1 MLTVTHDIK
10 SPLSS
15 IIGYIELINNTQL
28 EERQHYFLKN
38 MKGSAEHILHLANNM
53 LDFSKLESNK
63 MEINTVPYN
72 PGRLLQETA
81 DSFLPLAA
89 QKNLKL
95 KSDISNVLNGLY
107 LGDSMKVRQIVVN
120 ILSNAIKYTREGKVS
135 LSAFISGTKDD
146 QFIIVIKDSGPGMTK
161 EEQELIFKE
170 FTRLTPQHNNGAE
183 GTGLGLTIT
192 LQLVHLLDGELT
204 LESKK
209 GEGSTFTV
217 KFPLIKATSQESQ
230 PTETPSSLPVMHEGM
245 KAFIVDDDIL
255 QLTVTTELLRKAGI
269 QCDTCTH
276 PQEALSRLEKGNYNI
291 VLSDI
296 QMPEMDGFELVQ
308 QIRESPNQQIK
319 NIPVI
324 ALSARDD
331 MHEKEYQEA
340 GFSAYLNKP
349 YTPEQLYSRVNDLL
363 GCAIEMNQPT
373 TQTSDKNA
381 PYNLDMIMVF
391 ADNDKD
397 AANQIIGSFISDCK
411 TNFQLLA
418 QHLES
423 HETEQ
428 IAKLAHKMLPM
439 FKQLAINDVIP
450 SLLFL
455 EKMPLDT
462 EENKIRENIEK
473 ILQEGFLK
481 NLYAG
486 MQLRSDILEMTLN
499 NLNALPGV
507 QAKGILE
514 PGDKIGSSS
523 LTIVLGA
530 SPIVEGAVYTDN
542 YGGKYSGRYRYG
554 MQVIVNEPLRSG
566 DRLVIGGMLSN
577 EKMKNYNLGYETA
590 VNRTGGRLGISCAE
604 SDYTLGDYF
613 TQAGAVGTAK
623 TVSLYGSQPL
633 SGRKSGNLRL
643 IYGYEHNRLNDELR
657 VFDYTARKSSDVF
670 HLGLTGSLQSAVSYS
685 GYSAVL
691 RAGNLKLR
699 SGEAQ
704 AADEFSRTEGG
715 FSRFNFD
722 VNHVSKLSKVTQFY
736 IFAHGQLAN
745 RNLDSSEQFYLGGAD
760 AVRAYP
766 QGEAGG
772 DSGYQATAELRYQ
785 TPVKGMSMT
794 LFADVG
800 EVLARKNGDTSDPHR
815 RLAGW
820 GIGVV
825 YSLDRSLYARLD
837 YARKIKGESYRSE
850 AEDKNGRLWFRLYK
864 LF

>member
-1 MLTVTHDIK
+1 MQRPFKFTKLKLITGYILILLLGAIAIVFIYKQTIALTQKGNDEIVMQQKLFIISNTLTKLYEAENTGIAFSQTGTQKNFDTYMKLIEDIKDNMDTLKNLSISSEQNLRIDTINTLLGKRIENLKDLYYVKKYYIPEDFYNKTIEKIGTLKDSADVIPDLREKIITVIDSNYIIRERKGLFRTKRDSILKVDTTLHRIVDTLSMVTTNNNTDTLMNVIRDSWSQYQQQKEEIDAEVSRREDIVIQSGQHITERLKRVLKDLEKEELENTMIRLEQQQITTHHLTRTISWIAIIACVLVVFFVVLIINDITQSQRYRRELEAAKTYTERLLHNREKLMLTVTHDIK

-15 IIGYIELINNTQL
+15 IIGYIELLNNTQL

-276 PQEALSRLEKGNYNI
+276 PQEVLSRLEKGNYNI

-331 MHEKEYQEA
+331 MHEKEYQET

-381 PYNLDMIMVF
+381 LYNLDMIMVF

-411 TNFQLLA
+411 TNFQLLV

-473 ILQEGFLK
+473 ILQEGNDVL
-481 NLYAG
+481 
-486 MQLRSDILEMTLN
+486 QLLE
-499 NLNALPGV
+499 
-507 QAKGILE
+507 K
-514 PGDKIGSSS
+514 
-523 LTIVLGA
+523 
-530 SPIVEGAVYTDN
+530 
-542 YGGKYSGRYRYG
+542 
-554 MQVIVNEPLRSG
+554 
-566 DRLVIGGMLSN
+566 
-577 EKMKNYNLGYETA
+577 ET
-590 VNRTGGRLGISCAE
+590 C
-604 SDYTLGDYF
+604 
-613 TQAGAVGTAK
+613 Q
-623 TVSLYGSQPL
+623 
-633 SGRKSGNLRL
+633 
-643 IYGYEHNRLNDELR
+643 
-657 VFDYTARKSSDVF
+657 
-670 HLGLTGSLQSAVSYS
+670 
-685 GYSAVL
+685 
-691 RAGNLKLR
+691 
-699 SGEAQ
+699 
-704 AADEFSRTEGG
+704 
-715 FSRFNFD
+715 
-722 VNHVSKLSKVTQFY
+722 
-736 IFAHGQLAN
+736 
-745 RNLDSSEQFYLGGAD
+745 
-760 AVRAYP
+760 
-766 QGEAGG
+766 
-772 DSGYQATAELRYQ
+772 
-785 TPVKGMSMT
+785 
-794 LFADVG
+794 
-800 EVLARKNGDTSDPHR
+800 
-815 RLAGW
+815 
-820 GIGVV
+820 
-825 YSLDRSLYARLD
+825 
-837 YARKIKGESYRSE
+837 
-850 AEDKNGRLWFRLYK
+850 
-864 LF
+864 

>member
-1 MLTVTHDIK
+1 MQRPFKFTKLKLITGYILILLLGAIAIVFIYKQTIALTQKGNDEIVMQQKLFIISNTLTKLYEAENTGIAFSQTGTQKNFDTYMKLIEDIKDNMDTLKNLSISSEQNLRIDTINTLLGKRIENLKDLYYVKKYYIPEDFYNKTIEKIGTLKDSADIIPDLREKIITVIDSSYIIRERKGLFRTKRDSILKVDTTLHRIVDTLSMVSTNNNTDTLMNVIRDSWSQYQQQKEEIDAEVSRREAIVIQSGQHITERLKRVLKDLEKEELENTMIRLEQQQITTHHLTRTISWIAIIACVLVVFFVVLIINDITQSQRYRRELEAAKTYTERLLHNREKLMLTVTHDIK

-15 IIGYIELINNTQL
+15 IIGYIELLNNTQL

-38 MKGSAEHILHLANNM
+38 MKGTAEHILHLANNM

-72 PGRLLQETA
+72 PGRLLQETT

-89 QKNLKL
+89 QKSLEL
-95 KSDISNVLNGLY
+95 KSDISNALNGLY

-135 LSAFISGTKDD
+135 LSAFISPTKDD
-146 QFIIVIKDSGPGMTK
+146 QFIIVIKDSGPGMTE

-217 KFPLIKATSQESQ
+217 KFPLIKATAQESQ
-230 PTETPSSLPVMHEGM
+230 PTETPSSPPVRHEGM

-276 PQEALSRLEKGNYNI
+276 PQEVLSRLEKGNYNI

-308 QIRESPNQQIK
+308 QIRESQNQQIK
-319 NIPVI
+319 SIPVI

-363 GCAIEMNQPT
+363 GCTIETKQPT

-418 QHLES
+418 QHLEL

-462 EENKIRENIEK
+462 EENKIRESIEK
-473 ILQEGFLK
+473 ILQEGNNVL
-481 NLYAG
+481 
-486 MQLRSDILEMTLN
+486 QLLE
-499 NLNALPGV
+499 
-507 QAKGILE
+507 K
-514 PGDKIGSSS
+514 
-523 LTIVLGA
+523 
-530 SPIVEGAVYTDN
+530 
-542 YGGKYSGRYRYG
+542 
-554 MQVIVNEPLRSG
+554 
-566 DRLVIGGMLSN
+566 
-577 EKMKNYNLGYETA
+577 ET
-590 VNRTGGRLGISCAE
+590 R
-604 SDYTLGDYF
+604 
-613 TQAGAVGTAK
+613 Q
-623 TVSLYGSQPL
+623 
-633 SGRKSGNLRL
+633 
-643 IYGYEHNRLNDELR
+643 
-657 VFDYTARKSSDVF
+657 
-670 HLGLTGSLQSAVSYS
+670 
-685 GYSAVL
+685 
-691 RAGNLKLR
+691 
-699 SGEAQ
+699 
-704 AADEFSRTEGG
+704 
-715 FSRFNFD
+715 
-722 VNHVSKLSKVTQFY
+722 
-736 IFAHGQLAN
+736 
-745 RNLDSSEQFYLGGAD
+745 
-760 AVRAYP
+760 
-766 QGEAGG
+766 
-772 DSGYQATAELRYQ
+772 
-785 TPVKGMSMT
+785 
-794 LFADVG
+794 
-800 EVLARKNGDTSDPHR
+800 
-815 RLAGW
+815 
-820 GIGVV
+820 
-825 YSLDRSLYARLD
+825 
-837 YARKIKGESYRSE
+837 
-850 AEDKNGRLWFRLYK
+850 
-864 LF
+864 

>member
-1 MLTVTHDIK
+1 
-10 SPLSS
+10 
-15 IIGYIELINNTQL
+15 
-28 EERQHYFLKN
+28 
-38 MKGSAEHILHLANNM
+38 
-53 LDFSKLESNK
+53 
-63 MEINTVPYN
+63 
-72 PGRLLQETA
+72 
-81 DSFLPLAA
+81 
-89 QKNLKL
+89 
-95 KSDISNVLNGLY
+95 
-107 LGDSMKVRQIVVN
+107 MKVRQIVVN

-146 QFIIVIKDSGPGMTK
+146 QFIIVLKDSGPGMTK

-473 ILQEGFLK
+473 ILQEGNDVL
-481 NLYAG
+481 
-486 MQLRSDILEMTLN
+486 QLLE
-499 NLNALPGV
+499 
-507 QAKGILE
+507 K
-514 PGDKIGSSS
+514 
-523 LTIVLGA
+523 
-530 SPIVEGAVYTDN
+530 
-542 YGGKYSGRYRYG
+542 
-554 MQVIVNEPLRSG
+554 
-566 DRLVIGGMLSN
+566 
-577 EKMKNYNLGYETA
+577 ET
-590 VNRTGGRLGISCAE
+590 R
-604 SDYTLGDYF
+604 
-613 TQAGAVGTAK
+613 Q
-623 TVSLYGSQPL
+623 
-633 SGRKSGNLRL
+633 
-643 IYGYEHNRLNDELR
+643 
-657 VFDYTARKSSDVF
+657 
-670 HLGLTGSLQSAVSYS
+670 
-685 GYSAVL
+685 
-691 RAGNLKLR
+691 
-699 SGEAQ
+699 
-704 AADEFSRTEGG
+704 
-715 FSRFNFD
+715 
-722 VNHVSKLSKVTQFY
+722 
-736 IFAHGQLAN
+736 
-745 RNLDSSEQFYLGGAD
+745 
-760 AVRAYP
+760 
-766 QGEAGG
+766 
-772 DSGYQATAELRYQ
+772 
-785 TPVKGMSMT
+785 
-794 LFADVG
+794 
-800 EVLARKNGDTSDPHR
+800 
-815 RLAGW
+815 
-820 GIGVV
+820 
-825 YSLDRSLYARLD
+825 
-837 YARKIKGESYRSE
+837 
-850 AEDKNGRLWFRLYK
+850 
-864 LF
+864 

>member
-1 MLTVTHDIK
+1 MQRPFKFTKLKLITGYILILLLGAIAIVFIYKQTIALTQKGNDEIVMQQKLFIISNTLTKLYEAENTGIAFSQTGTQKNFDTYMKLIEDIKDNMDTLKNLSISSEQNLRIDTINTLLGKRIENLKDLYYVKKYYIPEDFYNKTIEKIGTLKDSADVIPDLREKIITVIDSNYIIRERKGLFRTKRDSILKVDTTLHRIVDTLSMVTTNNNTDTLMNVIRDSWSQYQQQKEEIDAEVSRREDIVIQSGQHITERLKRVLKDLEKEELENTMIRLEQQQITTHHLTRTISWIAIIACVLVVFFVVLIINDITQSQRYRRELEAAKTYTERLLHNREKLMLTVTHDIK

-135 LSAFISGTKDD
+135 LSAFISPTKDD

-276 PQEALSRLEKGNYNI
+276 PQEVLSRLEKGNYNI

-331 MHEKEYQEA
+331 MHEKEYQET

-381 PYNLDMIMVF
+381 LYNLDMIMVF

-411 TNFQLLA
+411 TNFQLLV

-473 ILQEGFLK
+473 ILQEGNDVL
-481 NLYAG
+481 
-486 MQLRSDILEMTLN
+486 QLLE
-499 NLNALPGV
+499 
-507 QAKGILE
+507 K
-514 PGDKIGSSS
+514 
-523 LTIVLGA
+523 
-530 SPIVEGAVYTDN
+530 
-542 YGGKYSGRYRYG
+542 
-554 MQVIVNEPLRSG
+554 
-566 DRLVIGGMLSN
+566 
-577 EKMKNYNLGYETA
+577 ET
-590 VNRTGGRLGISCAE
+590 C
-604 SDYTLGDYF
+604 
-613 TQAGAVGTAK
+613 Q
-623 TVSLYGSQPL
+623 
-633 SGRKSGNLRL
+633 
-643 IYGYEHNRLNDELR
+643 
-657 VFDYTARKSSDVF
+657 
-670 HLGLTGSLQSAVSYS
+670 
-685 GYSAVL
+685 
-691 RAGNLKLR
+691 
-699 SGEAQ
+699 
-704 AADEFSRTEGG
+704 
-715 FSRFNFD
+715 
-722 VNHVSKLSKVTQFY
+722 
-736 IFAHGQLAN
+736 
-745 RNLDSSEQFYLGGAD
+745 
-760 AVRAYP
+760 
-766 QGEAGG
+766 
-772 DSGYQATAELRYQ
+772 
-785 TPVKGMSMT
+785 
-794 LFADVG
+794 
-800 EVLARKNGDTSDPHR
+800 
-815 RLAGW
+815 
-820 GIGVV
+820 
-825 YSLDRSLYARLD
+825 
-837 YARKIKGESYRSE
+837 
-850 AEDKNGRLWFRLYK
+850 
-864 LF
+864 

>member
-1 MLTVTHDIK
+1 MQRPFKFTKLKLITGYILILLLGAIAIVFIYKQTIALTQKGNDEIVMQQKLFIISNTLTKLYEAENTGIAFSQTGTQKNFDTYMKLIEDIKDNMDTLKNLSISSEQNLRIDTINTLLGKRIENLKDLYYVKKYYIPEDFYNKTIEKIGTLKDSADVIPDLREKIITVIDSNYIIRERKGLFRTKRDSILKVDTTLHRIVDTLSMVTTNNNTDTLMNVIRDSWSQYQQQKEEIDAEVSRREDIVIQSGQHITERLKRVLKDLEKEELENTMIRLEQQQITTHHLTRTISWIAIIACVLVVFFVVLIINDITQSQRYRRELEAAKTYTERLLHNREKLMLTVTHDIK

-308 QIRESPNQQIK
+308 QIREAPNQQIK

-473 ILQEGFLK
+473 ILQEGNDVL
-481 NLYAG
+481 
-486 MQLRSDILEMTLN
+486 QLLE
-499 NLNALPGV
+499 
-507 QAKGILE
+507 K
-514 PGDKIGSSS
+514 
-523 LTIVLGA
+523 
-530 SPIVEGAVYTDN
+530 
-542 YGGKYSGRYRYG
+542 
-554 MQVIVNEPLRSG
+554 
-566 DRLVIGGMLSN
+566 
-577 EKMKNYNLGYETA
+577 ET
-590 VNRTGGRLGISCAE
+590 R
-604 SDYTLGDYF
+604 
-613 TQAGAVGTAK
+613 Q
-623 TVSLYGSQPL
+623 
-633 SGRKSGNLRL
+633 
-643 IYGYEHNRLNDELR
+643 
-657 VFDYTARKSSDVF
+657 
-670 HLGLTGSLQSAVSYS
+670 
-685 GYSAVL
+685 
-691 RAGNLKLR
+691 
-699 SGEAQ
+699 
-704 AADEFSRTEGG
+704 
-715 FSRFNFD
+715 
-722 VNHVSKLSKVTQFY
+722 
-736 IFAHGQLAN
+736 
-745 RNLDSSEQFYLGGAD
+745 
-760 AVRAYP
+760 
-766 QGEAGG
+766 
-772 DSGYQATAELRYQ
+772 
-785 TPVKGMSMT
+785 
-794 LFADVG
+794 
-800 EVLARKNGDTSDPHR
+800 
-815 RLAGW
+815 
-820 GIGVV
+820 
-825 YSLDRSLYARLD
+825 
-837 YARKIKGESYRSE
+837 
-850 AEDKNGRLWFRLYK
+850 
-864 LF
+864 

>member
-1 MLTVTHDIK
+1 MQRPFKFTKLKLITGYILILLLGAIAIVFIYKQTIALTQKGNDEIVMQQKLFIISNTLTKLYEAENTGIAFSQTGTQKNFDTYMKLIEDIKDNMDTLKNLSISSEQNLRIDTINTLLGKRIENLKDLYYVKKYYIPEDFYNKTIEKIGTLKDSADVIPDLREKIITVIDSNYIIRERKGLFRTKRDSILKVDTTLHRIVDTLSMVTTNNNTDTLMNVIRDSWSQYQQQKEEIDAEVSRREDIVIQSGQHITERLKRVLKDLEKEELENTMIRLEQQQITTHHLTRTISWIAIIACVLVVFFVVLIINDITQSQRYRRELEAAKTYTERLLHNREKLMLTVTHDIK

-276 PQEALSRLEKGNYNI
+276 PQEVLSRLEKGNYNI

-411 TNFQLLA
+411 TNFQLLV

-473 ILQEGFLK
+473 ILQEGNDVL
-481 NLYAG
+481 
-486 MQLRSDILEMTLN
+486 QLLE
-499 NLNALPGV
+499 
-507 QAKGILE
+507 K
-514 PGDKIGSSS
+514 
-523 LTIVLGA
+523 
-530 SPIVEGAVYTDN
+530 
-542 YGGKYSGRYRYG
+542 
-554 MQVIVNEPLRSG
+554 
-566 DRLVIGGMLSN
+566 
-577 EKMKNYNLGYETA
+577 ET
-590 VNRTGGRLGISCAE
+590 C
-604 SDYTLGDYF
+604 
-613 TQAGAVGTAK
+613 Q
-623 TVSLYGSQPL
+623 
-633 SGRKSGNLRL
+633 
-643 IYGYEHNRLNDELR
+643 
-657 VFDYTARKSSDVF
+657 
-670 HLGLTGSLQSAVSYS
+670 
-685 GYSAVL
+685 
-691 RAGNLKLR
+691 
-699 SGEAQ
+699 
-704 AADEFSRTEGG
+704 
-715 FSRFNFD
+715 
-722 VNHVSKLSKVTQFY
+722 
-736 IFAHGQLAN
+736 
-745 RNLDSSEQFYLGGAD
+745 
-760 AVRAYP
+760 
-766 QGEAGG
+766 
-772 DSGYQATAELRYQ
+772 
-785 TPVKGMSMT
+785 
-794 LFADVG
+794 
-800 EVLARKNGDTSDPHR
+800 
-815 RLAGW
+815 
-820 GIGVV
+820 
-825 YSLDRSLYARLD
+825 
-837 YARKIKGESYRSE
+837 
-850 AEDKNGRLWFRLYK
+850 
-864 LF
+864 

>member
-1 MLTVTHDIK
+1 MQRPFKFTKLKLITGYILILLLGAIAIVFIYKQTIALTQKGNDEIVMQQKLFIISNTLTKLYEAENTGIAFSQTGTQKNFDTYMKLIEDIKDNMDTLKNLSISSEQNLRIDTINTLLGKRIENLKDLYYVKKYYIPEDFYNKTIEKIGTLKDSADIIPDLREKIITVIDSSYIIRERKGLFRTKRDSILKVDTTLHRIVDTLSMVSTNNNTDTLMNVIRDSWSQYQQQKEEIDAEVSRREAIVIQSGQHITERLKRVLKDLEKEELENTMIRLEQQQITTHHLTRTISWIAIIACVLVVFFVVLIINDITQSQRYRRELEAAKTYTERLLHNREKLMLTVTHDIK

-15 IIGYIELINNTQL
+15 IIGYIELLNNTQL

-38 MKGSAEHILHLANNM
+38 MKGTAEHILHLANNM

-72 PGRLLQETA
+72 PGRLLQETT

-89 QKNLKL
+89 QKSLEL
-95 KSDISNVLNGLY
+95 KSDISNALNGLY

-135 LSAFISGTKDD
+135 LSAFISPTKDD
-146 QFIIVIKDSGPGMTK
+146 QFIIVIKDSGPGMTE

-217 KFPLIKATSQESQ
+217 KFPLIKATAQESQ
-230 PTETPSSLPVMHEGM
+230 PTETPSSPPVRLEGM

-276 PQEALSRLEKGNYNI
+276 PQEVLSRLEKGNYNI

-308 QIRESPNQQIK
+308 QIRESQNQQIK
-319 NIPVI
+319 SIPVI

-363 GCAIEMNQPT
+363 GCTIETKQPT

-418 QHLES
+418 QHLEL

-462 EENKIRENIEK
+462 EENKIRESIEK
-473 ILQEGFLK
+473 ILQEGNNVL
-481 NLYAG
+481 
-486 MQLRSDILEMTLN
+486 QLLE
-499 NLNALPGV
+499 
-507 QAKGILE
+507 K
-514 PGDKIGSSS
+514 
-523 LTIVLGA
+523 
-530 SPIVEGAVYTDN
+530 
-542 YGGKYSGRYRYG
+542 
-554 MQVIVNEPLRSG
+554 
-566 DRLVIGGMLSN
+566 
-577 EKMKNYNLGYETA
+577 ET
-590 VNRTGGRLGISCAE
+590 R
-604 SDYTLGDYF
+604 
-613 TQAGAVGTAK
+613 Q
-623 TVSLYGSQPL
+623 
-633 SGRKSGNLRL
+633 
-643 IYGYEHNRLNDELR
+643 
-657 VFDYTARKSSDVF
+657 
-670 HLGLTGSLQSAVSYS
+670 
-685 GYSAVL
+685 
-691 RAGNLKLR
+691 
-699 SGEAQ
+699 
-704 AADEFSRTEGG
+704 
-715 FSRFNFD
+715 
-722 VNHVSKLSKVTQFY
+722 
-736 IFAHGQLAN
+736 
-745 RNLDSSEQFYLGGAD
+745 
-760 AVRAYP
+760 
-766 QGEAGG
+766 
-772 DSGYQATAELRYQ
+772 
-785 TPVKGMSMT
+785 
-794 LFADVG
+794 
-800 EVLARKNGDTSDPHR
+800 
-815 RLAGW
+815 
-820 GIGVV
+820 
-825 YSLDRSLYARLD
+825 
-837 YARKIKGESYRSE
+837 
-850 AEDKNGRLWFRLYK
+850 
-864 LF
+864 

>member
-1 MLTVTHDIK
+1 MTNVKKYYIPEDFYNKTIEKIGTLKDSADIIPDLREKIITVIDSSYIIRERKGLFRTKRDSILKVDTTLHRIVDTLSMVSTNNNTDTLMNVIRDSWSQYQQQKEEIDAEVSRREAIVIQSGQHITERLKRVLKDLEKEELENTMIRLEQQQITTHHLTRTISWIAIIACVLVVFFVVLIINDITQSQRYRRELEAAKTYTERLLHNREKLMLTVTHDIK

-15 IIGYIELINNTQL
+15 IIGYIELLNNTQL

-38 MKGSAEHILHLANNM
+38 MKGTAEHILHLANNM

-72 PGRLLQETA
+72 PGRLLQETT

-89 QKNLKL
+89 QKSLEL
-95 KSDISNVLNGLY
+95 KSDISNALNGLY

-135 LSAFISGTKDD
+135 LSAFISPTKDD
-146 QFIIVIKDSGPGMTK
+146 QFIIVIKDSGPGMTE

-217 KFPLIKATSQESQ
+217 KFPLIKATAQESQ
-230 PTETPSSLPVMHEGM
+230 PTETPSSPPVRHEGM

-276 PQEALSRLEKGNYNI
+276 PQEVLSRLEKGNYNI

-308 QIRESPNQQIK
+308 QIRESQNQQIK
-319 NIPVI
+319 SIPVI

-363 GCAIEMNQPT
+363 GCTIETKQPT

-418 QHLES
+418 QHLEL

-462 EENKIRENIEK
+462 EENKIRESIEK
-473 ILQEGFLK
+473 ILQEGNNVL
-481 NLYAG
+481 
-486 MQLRSDILEMTLN
+486 QLLE
-499 NLNALPGV
+499 
-507 QAKGILE
+507 K
-514 PGDKIGSSS
+514 
-523 LTIVLGA
+523 
-530 SPIVEGAVYTDN
+530 
-542 YGGKYSGRYRYG
+542 
-554 MQVIVNEPLRSG
+554 
-566 DRLVIGGMLSN
+566 
-577 EKMKNYNLGYETA
+577 ET
-590 VNRTGGRLGISCAE
+590 R
-604 SDYTLGDYF
+604 
-613 TQAGAVGTAK
+613 Q
-623 TVSLYGSQPL
+623 
-633 SGRKSGNLRL
+633 
-643 IYGYEHNRLNDELR
+643 
-657 VFDYTARKSSDVF
+657 
-670 HLGLTGSLQSAVSYS
+670 
-685 GYSAVL
+685 
-691 RAGNLKLR
+691 
-699 SGEAQ
+699 
-704 AADEFSRTEGG
+704 
-715 FSRFNFD
+715 
-722 VNHVSKLSKVTQFY
+722 
-736 IFAHGQLAN
+736 
-745 RNLDSSEQFYLGGAD
+745 
-760 AVRAYP
+760 
-766 QGEAGG
+766 
-772 DSGYQATAELRYQ
+772 
-785 TPVKGMSMT
+785 
-794 LFADVG
+794 
-800 EVLARKNGDTSDPHR
+800 
-815 RLAGW
+815 
-820 GIGVV
+820 
-825 YSLDRSLYARLD
+825 
-837 YARKIKGESYRSE
+837 
-850 AEDKNGRLWFRLYK
+850 
-864 LF
+864 

>member
-1 MLTVTHDIK
+1 MQRPFKFTKLKLITGYILILLLGAIAIVFIYKQTIALTQKGNDEIVMQQKLFIISNTLTKLYEAENTGIAFSQTGTQKNFDTYMKLIEDIKDNMDTLKNLSISSEQNLRIDTINTLLGKRIENLKDLYYVKKYYIPEDFYNKTIEKIGTLKDSADIIPDLREKIITVIDSSYIIRERKGLFRTKRDSILKVDTTLHRIVDTLSMVSTNNNTDTLMNVIRDSWSQYQQQKEEIDAEVSRREAIVIQSGQHITERLKRVLKDLEKEELENTMIRLEQQQITTHHLTRTISWIAIIACVLVVFFVVLIINDITQSQRYRRELEAAKTYTERLLHNREKLMLTVTHDIK

-15 IIGYIELINNTQL
+15 IIGYIELLNNTQL

-38 MKGSAEHILHLANNM
+38 MKGTAEHILHLANNM

-72 PGRLLQETA
+72 PGRLLQETT

-89 QKNLKL
+89 QKSLEL
-95 KSDISNVLNGLY
+95 KSDLSNALNGLY

-135 LSAFISGTKDD
+135 LSAFISPTKDD
-146 QFIIVIKDSGPGMTK
+146 QFIIVIKDSGPGMTE

-217 KFPLIKATSQESQ
+217 KFPLIKATAQESQ
-230 PTETPSSLPVMHEGM
+230 PTETPSSPPVRHEGM

-276 PQEALSRLEKGNYNI
+276 PQEVLSRLEKGNYNI

-308 QIRESPNQQIK
+308 QIRESQNQQIK
-319 NIPVI
+319 SIPVI

-363 GCAIEMNQPT
+363 GCTIETKQPT

-418 QHLES
+418 QHLEL

-462 EENKIRENIEK
+462 EENKIRESIEK
-473 ILQEGFLK
+473 ILQEGNNVL
-481 NLYAG
+481 
-486 MQLRSDILEMTLN
+486 QLLE
-499 NLNALPGV
+499 
-507 QAKGILE
+507 K
-514 PGDKIGSSS
+514 
-523 LTIVLGA
+523 
-530 SPIVEGAVYTDN
+530 
-542 YGGKYSGRYRYG
+542 
-554 MQVIVNEPLRSG
+554 
-566 DRLVIGGMLSN
+566 
-577 EKMKNYNLGYETA
+577 ET
-590 VNRTGGRLGISCAE
+590 R
-604 SDYTLGDYF
+604 
-613 TQAGAVGTAK
+613 Q
-623 TVSLYGSQPL
+623 
-633 SGRKSGNLRL
+633 
-643 IYGYEHNRLNDELR
+643 
-657 VFDYTARKSSDVF
+657 
-670 HLGLTGSLQSAVSYS
+670 
-685 GYSAVL
+685 
-691 RAGNLKLR
+691 
-699 SGEAQ
+699 
-704 AADEFSRTEGG
+704 
-715 FSRFNFD
+715 
-722 VNHVSKLSKVTQFY
+722 
-736 IFAHGQLAN
+736 
-745 RNLDSSEQFYLGGAD
+745 
-760 AVRAYP
+760 
-766 QGEAGG
+766 
-772 DSGYQATAELRYQ
+772 
-785 TPVKGMSMT
+785 
-794 LFADVG
+794 
-800 EVLARKNGDTSDPHR
+800 
-815 RLAGW
+815 
-820 GIGVV
+820 
-825 YSLDRSLYARLD
+825 
-837 YARKIKGESYRSE
+837 
-850 AEDKNGRLWFRLYK
+850 
-864 LF
+864 

>member
-1 MLTVTHDIK
+1 MQRPFKFTKLKLITGYILILLLGAIAIVFIYKQTIALTQKGNDEIVMQQKLFIISNTLTKLYEAENTGIAFSQTGTQKNFDTYMKLIEDIKDNMDTLKNLSISSEQNLRIDTINTLLGKRIKNLKDLYYVKKYYIPEDFYNKTIEKIGTLKDSADIIPDLREKIITVIDSSYIIRERKGLFRTKRDSILKVDTTLHRIVDTLSMVTTNSNTDTLMNVIRDSWSQYQQQKEEIDAEVSRREGIVIQSGQHITERLKRVLKDLEKEELENTMIRLEQQQITTHHLTRTISWIAIIACVLVVFFVVLIINDITQSQRYRRELEAAKTYTERLLHNREKLMLTVTHDIK

-15 IIGYIELINNTQL
+15 IIGYIELLNNTQL

-38 MKGSAEHILHLANNM
+38 MKGTAEHILHLANNM

-89 QKNLKL
+89 QKSLEL
-95 KSDISNVLNGLY
+95 KSDISNALNGLY

-135 LSAFISGTKDD
+135 LSAFISPTKDD
-146 QFIIVIKDSGPGMTK
+146 QFIIIIKDSGPGMTE

-217 KFPLIKATSQESQ
+217 KFPLIKATAQESQ
-230 PTETPSSLPVMHEGM
+230 PTETPSSPPVRHEGM

-255 QLTVTTELLRKAGI
+255 QLTVTTELLRKTGI

-276 PQEALSRLEKGNYNI
+276 SQEALSRLEKGNYNI

-308 QIRESPNQQIK
+308 QIRESQNQQIK
-319 NIPVI
+319 SLPVI

-363 GCAIEMNQPT
+363 GCAIETKQPT

-418 QHLES
+418 QHLKS

-462 EENKIRENIEK
+462 EENKIRESIEK
-473 ILQEGFLK
+473 ILQEGNNVL
-481 NLYAG
+481 
-486 MQLRSDILEMTLN
+486 QLLE
-499 NLNALPGV
+499 
-507 QAKGILE
+507 K
-514 PGDKIGSSS
+514 
-523 LTIVLGA
+523 
-530 SPIVEGAVYTDN
+530 
-542 YGGKYSGRYRYG
+542 
-554 MQVIVNEPLRSG
+554 
-566 DRLVIGGMLSN
+566 
-577 EKMKNYNLGYETA
+577 ET
-590 VNRTGGRLGISCAE
+590 R
-604 SDYTLGDYF
+604 
-613 TQAGAVGTAK
+613 Q
-623 TVSLYGSQPL
+623 
-633 SGRKSGNLRL
+633 
-643 IYGYEHNRLNDELR
+643 
-657 VFDYTARKSSDVF
+657 
-670 HLGLTGSLQSAVSYS
+670 
-685 GYSAVL
+685 
-691 RAGNLKLR
+691 
-699 SGEAQ
+699 
-704 AADEFSRTEGG
+704 
-715 FSRFNFD
+715 
-722 VNHVSKLSKVTQFY
+722 
-736 IFAHGQLAN
+736 
-745 RNLDSSEQFYLGGAD
+745 
-760 AVRAYP
+760 
-766 QGEAGG
+766 
-772 DSGYQATAELRYQ
+772 
-785 TPVKGMSMT
+785 
-794 LFADVG
+794 
-800 EVLARKNGDTSDPHR
+800 
-815 RLAGW
+815 
-820 GIGVV
+820 
-825 YSLDRSLYARLD
+825 
-837 YARKIKGESYRSE
+837 
-850 AEDKNGRLWFRLYK
+850 
-864 LF
+864 

>member
-1 MLTVTHDIK
+1 MQRPFKFTKLKLITGYILILLLGAIAIVFIYKQTIALTQKGNDEIVMQQKLFIISNTLTKLYEAENTGIAFSQTGTQKNFDTYMKLIEDIKDNMDTLKNLSISSEQNLRIDTINTLLGKRIENLKDLYYVKKYYIPEDFYNKTIEKIGTLKDSADVIPDLREKIITVIDSNYIIRERKGLFRTKRDSILKVDTTLHRIVDTLSMVTTNNNTDTLMNVIRDSWSQYQQQKEEIDAEVSRREDIVIQSGQHITERLKRVLKDLEKEELENTMIRLEQQQITTHHLTRTISWIAIIACVLVVFFVVLIINDITQSQRYRRELEAAKTYTERLLHNREKLMLTVTHDIK

-245 KAFIVDDDIL
+245 KAFIVDDDTL

-276 PQEALSRLEKGNYNI
+276 PQEVLSRLEKGNYNI

-411 TNFQLLA
+411 TNFQLLV

-473 ILQEGFLK
+473 ILQEGNDVL
-481 NLYAG
+481 
-486 MQLRSDILEMTLN
+486 QLLE
-499 NLNALPGV
+499 
-507 QAKGILE
+507 K
-514 PGDKIGSSS
+514 
-523 LTIVLGA
+523 
-530 SPIVEGAVYTDN
+530 
-542 YGGKYSGRYRYG
+542 
-554 MQVIVNEPLRSG
+554 
-566 DRLVIGGMLSN
+566 
-577 EKMKNYNLGYETA
+577 ET
-590 VNRTGGRLGISCAE
+590 R
-604 SDYTLGDYF
+604 
-613 TQAGAVGTAK
+613 Q
-623 TVSLYGSQPL
+623 
-633 SGRKSGNLRL
+633 
-643 IYGYEHNRLNDELR
+643 
-657 VFDYTARKSSDVF
+657 
-670 HLGLTGSLQSAVSYS
+670 
-685 GYSAVL
+685 
-691 RAGNLKLR
+691 
-699 SGEAQ
+699 
-704 AADEFSRTEGG
+704 
-715 FSRFNFD
+715 
-722 VNHVSKLSKVTQFY
+722 
-736 IFAHGQLAN
+736 
-745 RNLDSSEQFYLGGAD
+745 
-760 AVRAYP
+760 
-766 QGEAGG
+766 
-772 DSGYQATAELRYQ
+772 
-785 TPVKGMSMT
+785 
-794 LFADVG
+794 
-800 EVLARKNGDTSDPHR
+800 
-815 RLAGW
+815 
-820 GIGVV
+820 
-825 YSLDRSLYARLD
+825 
-837 YARKIKGESYRSE
+837 
-850 AEDKNGRLWFRLYK
+850 
-864 LF
+864 

>member
-1 MLTVTHDIK
+1 MQQKLFIISNTLTKLYEAENTGIAFSQTGTQKNFDTYMKLIEDIKDNMDTLKNLSISSEQNLRIDTINTLLGKRIENLKDLYYVKKYYIPEDFYNKTIEKIGTLKDSADIIPDLREKIITVIDSSYIIRERKGLFRTKRDSILKVDTTLHRIVDTLSMVSTNNNTDTLMNVIRDSWSQYQQQKEEIDAEVSRREAIVIQSGQHITERLKRVLKDLEKEELENTMIRLEQQQITTHHLTRTISWIAIIACVLVVFFVVLIINDITQSQRYRRELEAAKTYTERLLHNREKLMLTVTHDIK

-15 IIGYIELINNTQL
+15 IIGYIELLNNTQL

-38 MKGSAEHILHLANNM
+38 MKGTAEHILHLANNM

-72 PGRLLQETA
+72 PGRLLQETT

-89 QKNLKL
+89 QKSLEL
-95 KSDISNVLNGLY
+95 KSDISNALNGLY

-135 LSAFISGTKDD
+135 LSAFISPTKDD
-146 QFIIVIKDSGPGMTK
+146 QFIIVIKDSGPGMTE

-217 KFPLIKATSQESQ
+217 KFPLIKATAQESQ
-230 PTETPSSLPVMHEGM
+230 PTETPSSPPVRHEGM

-276 PQEALSRLEKGNYNI
+276 PQEVLSRLEKGNYNI

-308 QIRESPNQQIK
+308 QIRESQNQQIK
-319 NIPVI
+319 SIPVI

-363 GCAIEMNQPT
+363 GCTIETKQPT

-418 QHLES
+418 QHL
-423 HETEQ
+423 
-428 IAKLAHKMLPM
+428 
-439 FKQLAINDVIP
+439 
-450 SLLFL
+450 
-455 EKMPLDT
+455 
-462 EENKIRENIEK
+462 
-473 ILQEGFLK
+473 
-481 NLYAG
+481 
-486 MQLRSDILEMTLN
+486 
-499 NLNALPGV
+499 
-507 QAKGILE
+507 
-514 PGDKIGSSS
+514 
-523 LTIVLGA
+523 
-530 SPIVEGAVYTDN
+530 
-542 YGGKYSGRYRYG
+542 
-554 MQVIVNEPLRSG
+554 
-566 DRLVIGGMLSN
+566 
-577 EKMKNYNLGYETA
+577 
-590 VNRTGGRLGISCAE
+590 
-604 SDYTLGDYF
+604 DY
-613 TQAGAVGTAK
+613 
-623 TVSLYGSQPL
+623 
-633 SGRKSGNLRL
+633 
-643 IYGYEHNRLNDELR
+643 
-657 VFDYTARKSSDVF
+657 
-670 HLGLTGSLQSAVSYS
+670 
-685 GYSAVL
+685 
-691 RAGNLKLR
+691 
-699 SGEAQ
+699 
-704 AADEFSRTEGG
+704 
-715 FSRFNFD
+715 
-722 VNHVSKLSKVTQFY
+722 
-736 IFAHGQLAN
+736 
-745 RNLDSSEQFYLGGAD
+745 
-760 AVRAYP
+760 
-766 QGEAGG
+766 
-772 DSGYQATAELRYQ
+772 
-785 TPVKGMSMT
+785 
-794 LFADVG
+794 
-800 EVLARKNGDTSDPHR
+800 
-815 RLAGW
+815 
-820 GIGVV
+820 
-825 YSLDRSLYARLD
+825 
-837 YARKIKGESYRSE
+837 
-850 AEDKNGRLWFRLYK
+850 
-864 LF
+864 

>member
-1 MLTVTHDIK
+1 MQRPFKFTKLKLITGYILILLLGAIAIVFIYKQTIALTQKGNDEIVMQQKLFIISNTLTKLYEAENTGIAFSQTGTQKNFDTYMKLIEDIKDNMDTLKNLSISSEQNLRIDTINTLLGKRIENLKDLYYVKKYYIPEDFYNKTIEKIGTLKDSADVIPDLREKIITVIDSNYIIRERKGLFRTKRDSILKVDTTLHRIVDTLSMVTTNNNTDTLMNVIRDSWSQYQQQKEEIDAEVSRREDIVIQSGQHITERLKRVLKDLEKEELENTMIRLEQQQITTHHLTRTISWIAIIACVLVVFFVVLIINDITQSQRYRRELEAAKTYTERLLHNREKLMLTVTHDIK

-217 KFPLIKATSQESQ
+217 KFPLIKATSQESL

-276 PQEALSRLEKGNYNI
+276 PQEVLSRLEKGNYNI

-331 MHEKEYQEA
+331 MHEKEYQET
-340 GFSAYLNKP
+340 GFSA
-349 YTPEQLYSRVNDLL
+349 
-363 GCAIEMNQPT
+363 
-373 TQTSDKNA
+373 
-381 PYNLDMIMVF
+381 
-391 ADNDKD
+391 
-397 AANQIIGSFISDCK
+397 
-411 TNFQLLA
+411 
-418 QHLES
+418 
-423 HETEQ
+423 
-428 IAKLAHKMLPM
+428 
-439 FKQLAINDVIP
+439 
-450 SLLFL
+450 
-455 EKMPLDT
+455 
-462 EENKIRENIEK
+462 
-473 ILQEGFLK
+473 
-481 NLYAG
+481 
-486 MQLRSDILEMTLN
+486 
-499 NLNALPGV
+499 
-507 QAKGILE
+507 
-514 PGDKIGSSS
+514 
-523 LTIVLGA
+523 
-530 SPIVEGAVYTDN
+530 
-542 YGGKYSGRYRYG
+542 
-554 MQVIVNEPLRSG
+554 
-566 DRLVIGGMLSN
+566 
-577 EKMKNYNLGYETA
+577 
-590 VNRTGGRLGISCAE
+590 
-604 SDYTLGDYF
+604 
-613 TQAGAVGTAK
+613 
-623 TVSLYGSQPL
+623 
-633 SGRKSGNLRL
+633 
-643 IYGYEHNRLNDELR
+643 
-657 VFDYTARKSSDVF
+657 
-670 HLGLTGSLQSAVSYS
+670 
-685 GYSAVL
+685 
-691 RAGNLKLR
+691 
-699 SGEAQ
+699 
-704 AADEFSRTEGG
+704 
-715 FSRFNFD
+715 
-722 VNHVSKLSKVTQFY
+722 
-736 IFAHGQLAN
+736 
-745 RNLDSSEQFYLGGAD
+745 
-760 AVRAYP
+760 
-766 QGEAGG
+766 
-772 DSGYQATAELRYQ
+772 
-785 TPVKGMSMT
+785 
-794 LFADVG
+794 
-800 EVLARKNGDTSDPHR
+800 
-815 RLAGW
+815 
-820 GIGVV
+820 
-825 YSLDRSLYARLD
+825 
-837 YARKIKGESYRSE
+837 
-850 AEDKNGRLWFRLYK
+850 
-864 LF
+864 

>member
-1 MLTVTHDIK
+1 MQRPFKFTKLKLITGYILILLLGAIAIVFIYKQTIALTQKGNDEIVMQQKLFIISNTLTKLYEAENTGIAFSQTGTQKNFDTYMKLIEDIKDNMDTLKNLSISSEQNLRIDTINTLLGKRIENLKDLYYVKKYYIPEDFYNKTIEKIGTLKDSADVIPDLREKIITVIDSNYIIRERKGLFRTKRDSILKVDTTLHRIVDTLSMVTTNNNTDTLMNVIRDSWSQYQQQKEEIDAEVSRREDIVIQSGQHITERLKRVLKDLEKEELENTMIRLEQQQITTHHLTRTISWIAIIACVLVVFFVVLIINDITQSQRYRRELEAAKTYTERLLHNREKLMLTVTHDIK

-146 QFIIVIKDSGPGMTK
+146 QFIIVIKDSGPGMTE

-276 PQEALSRLEKGNYNI
+276 PQEVLSRLEKGNYNI

-331 MHEKEYQEA
+331 MHEKEYQET

-381 PYNLDMIMVF
+381 LYNLDMIMVF

-411 TNFQLLA
+411 TNFQLLV

-473 ILQEGFLK
+473 ILQEGNDVL
-481 NLYAG
+481 
-486 MQLRSDILEMTLN
+486 QLLE
-499 NLNALPGV
+499 
-507 QAKGILE
+507 K
-514 PGDKIGSSS
+514 
-523 LTIVLGA
+523 
-530 SPIVEGAVYTDN
+530 
-542 YGGKYSGRYRYG
+542 
-554 MQVIVNEPLRSG
+554 
-566 DRLVIGGMLSN
+566 
-577 EKMKNYNLGYETA
+577 ET
-590 VNRTGGRLGISCAE
+590 C
-604 SDYTLGDYF
+604 
-613 TQAGAVGTAK
+613 Q
-623 TVSLYGSQPL
+623 
-633 SGRKSGNLRL
+633 
-643 IYGYEHNRLNDELR
+643 
-657 VFDYTARKSSDVF
+657 
-670 HLGLTGSLQSAVSYS
+670 
-685 GYSAVL
+685 
-691 RAGNLKLR
+691 
-699 SGEAQ
+699 
-704 AADEFSRTEGG
+704 
-715 FSRFNFD
+715 
-722 VNHVSKLSKVTQFY
+722 
-736 IFAHGQLAN
+736 
-745 RNLDSSEQFYLGGAD
+745 
-760 AVRAYP
+760 
-766 QGEAGG
+766 
-772 DSGYQATAELRYQ
+772 
-785 TPVKGMSMT
+785 
-794 LFADVG
+794 
-800 EVLARKNGDTSDPHR
+800 
-815 RLAGW
+815 
-820 GIGVV
+820 
-825 YSLDRSLYARLD
+825 
-837 YARKIKGESYRSE
+837 
-850 AEDKNGRLWFRLYK
+850 
-864 LF
+864 

>member
-1 MLTVTHDIK
+1 MQRPFKFTKLKLITGYILILLLGAIAIVFIYKQTIALTQKGNDEIVMQQKLFIISNTLTKLYEAENTGIAFSQTGTQKNFDTYMKLIEDIKDNMDTLKNLSISSEQNLRIDTINTLLGKRIENLKDLYYVKKYYIPEDFYNKTIEKIGTLKDSADIIPDLREKIITVIDSSYIIRERKGLFRTKRDSILKVDTTLHRIVDTLSMVSTNNNTDTLMNVIRDSWSQYQQQKEEIDAEVSRREAIVIQSGQHITERLKRVLKDLEKEELENTMIRLEQQQITTHHLTRTISWIAIIACVLVVFFVVLIINDITQSQRYRRELEAAKTYTERLLHNREKLMLTVTHDIK

-15 IIGYIELINNTQL
+15 IIGYIELLNNTQL

-38 MKGSAEHILHLANNM
+38 MKGTAEHILHLANNM

-72 PGRLLQETA
+72 PGRLLQETT

-89 QKNLKL
+89 QKSLEL
-95 KSDISNVLNGLY
+95 KSDISNALNGLY

-135 LSAFISGTKDD
+135 LSAFISPTKDD
-146 QFIIVIKDSGPGMTK
+146 QFIIVIKDSGPGMTE

-217 KFPLIKATSQESQ
+217 KFPLIKATAQESQ
-230 PTETPSSLPVMHEGM
+230 PTETPSSPPVRHEGM

-276 PQEALSRLEKGNYNI
+276 PQEVLSRLEKGNYNI

-308 QIRESPNQQIK
+308 QIRESQNQQIK
-319 NIPVI
+319 SIPVI

-363 GCAIEMNQPT
+363 GCTIETKQPT

-418 QHLES
+418 QHLEL

-428 IAKLAHKMLPM
+428 IANVST
-439 FKQLAINDVIP
+439 Q
-450 SLLFL
+450 
-455 EKMPLDT
+455 
-462 EENKIRENIEK
+462 
-473 ILQEGFLK
+473 
-481 NLYAG
+481 
-486 MQLRSDILEMTLN
+486 
-499 NLNALPGV
+499 NATHV
-507 QAKGILE
+507 QA
-514 PGDKIGSSS
+514 
-523 LTIVLGA
+523 
-530 SPIVEGAVYTDN
+530 
-542 YGGKYSGRYRYG
+542 
-554 MQVIVNEPLRSG
+554 
-566 DRLVIGGMLSN
+566 
-577 EKMKNYNLGYETA
+577 
-590 VNRTGGRLGISCAE
+590 
-604 SDYTLGDYF
+604 
-613 TQAGAVGTAK
+613 
-623 TVSLYGSQPL
+623 
-633 SGRKSGNLRL
+633 
-643 IYGYEHNRLNDELR
+643 
-657 VFDYTARKSSDVF
+657 
-670 HLGLTGSLQSAVSYS
+670 
-685 GYSAVL
+685 
-691 RAGNLKLR
+691 
-699 SGEAQ
+699 
-704 AADEFSRTEGG
+704 
-715 FSRFNFD
+715 
-722 VNHVSKLSKVTQFY
+722 
-736 IFAHGQLAN
+736 
-745 RNLDSSEQFYLGGAD
+745 
-760 AVRAYP
+760 
-766 QGEAGG
+766 
-772 DSGYQATAELRYQ
+772 
-785 TPVKGMSMT
+785 
-794 LFADVG
+794 
-800 EVLARKNGDTSDPHR
+800 TSD
-815 RLAGW
+815 
-820 GIGVV
+820 
-825 YSLDRSLYARLD
+825 
-837 YARKIKGESYRSE
+837 
-850 AEDKNGRLWFRLYK
+850 
-864 LF
+864 

>member
-1 MLTVTHDIK
+1 MQRPFKFTKLKLITGYILILLLGAIAIIFIYKQSIALTQKGNDEIVMQQKLFIISNTLTKLYEAENTGIAFSQTGTQKNFDTYMKLIEAIKDNMDTLKNLSISSEQNLRIDTINTLLGKRIKNLKDLYYVKKYYIPEDFYNKTIEKIGTLKDSTDVIPDLREKIITVIDSNYIIRERKGLFRTKRDSILKVDTTLHRIVDTLSMVTMNNNTDTLMNMIRDSWSQYQQQKEEINAEVSRREGIVIQSGQHITERLKRVLKDLEQEELENTMIRLEQQQITTHHLTRTISWIAIIACVLVVFFVVLIINDITQSQRYRRELEAAKTYTERLLHNREKLMLTVTHDIK

-15 IIGYIELINNTQL
+15 IIGYIELLNNTQL

-38 MKGSAEHILHLANNM
+38 MKGTAEHILHLANNM

-72 PGRLLQETA
+72 PRRLLQETA

-89 QKNLKL
+89 QKNLEL
-95 KSDISNVLNGLY
+95 KSDISNGLNGLY

-135 LSAFISGTKDD
+135 LSAFISSTKDD
-146 QFIIVIKDSGPGMTK
+146 QFIIVIKDSGPGMTE

-217 KFPLIKATSQESQ
+217 KFPLIKATAQESQ
-230 PTETPSSLPVMHEGM
+230 PTETPSSPPVMHEGM

-276 PQEALSRLEKGNYNI
+276 PQETLSRLEKGNYNI

-308 QIRESPNQQIK
+308 QIRESQNQQIK

-331 MHEKEYQEA
+331 MHEKEYQKA

-349 YTPEQLYSRVNDLL
+349 YTPEQLYSKVNDLL
-363 GCAIEMNQPT
+363 GCAIETNLPT
-373 TQTSDKNA
+373 TQTSNKNA
-381 PYNLDMIMVF
+381 PYSLDMIMVF

-418 QHLES
+418 KHLES
-423 HETEQ
+423 HDTEQ

-473 ILQEGFLK
+473 ILREG
-481 NLYAG
+481 N
-486 MQLRSDILEMTLN
+486 
-499 NLNALPGV
+499 
-507 QAKGILE
+507 
-514 PGDKIGSSS
+514 
-523 LTIVLGA
+523 
-530 SPIVEGAVYTDN
+530 
-542 YGGKYSGRYRYG
+542 
-554 MQVIVNEPLRSG
+554 
-566 DRLVIGGMLSN
+566 
-577 EKMKNYNLGYETA
+577 
-590 VNRTGGRLGISCAE
+590 
-604 SDYTLGDYF
+604 
-613 TQAGAVGTAK
+613 
-623 TVSLYGSQPL
+623 
-633 SGRKSGNLRL
+633 
-643 IYGYEHNRLNDELR
+643 
-657 VFDYTARKSSDVF
+657 
-670 HLGLTGSLQSAVSYS
+670 
-685 GYSAVL
+685 AVL
-691 RAGNLKLR
+691 
-699 SGEAQ
+699 
-704 AADEFSRTEGG
+704 
-715 FSRFNFD
+715 
-722 VNHVSKLSKVTQFY
+722 
-736 IFAHGQLAN
+736 QLLEKET
-745 RNLDSSEQFYLGGAD
+745 RQ
-760 AVRAYP
+760 
-766 QGEAGG
+766 
-772 DSGYQATAELRYQ
+772 
-785 TPVKGMSMT
+785 
-794 LFADVG
+794 
-800 EVLARKNGDTSDPHR
+800 
-815 RLAGW
+815 
-820 GIGVV
+820 
-825 YSLDRSLYARLD
+825 
-837 YARKIKGESYRSE
+837 
-850 AEDKNGRLWFRLYK
+850 
-864 LF
+864 